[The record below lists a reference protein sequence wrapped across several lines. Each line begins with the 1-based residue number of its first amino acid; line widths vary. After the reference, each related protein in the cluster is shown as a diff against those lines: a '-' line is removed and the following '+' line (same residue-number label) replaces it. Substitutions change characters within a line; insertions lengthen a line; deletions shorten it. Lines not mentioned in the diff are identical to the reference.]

1 MTTTNDIR
9 PLDAGE
15 ELAEVTGG
23 GLRIAELMVLGV
35 FGLILC
41 PPLLILAVIVAV
53 PTIAI
58 GAVVAAVAAA
68 IAGPTFLIRKARA
81 HHRAHHGATLFL
93 HRLLPHRAA

>member
-1 MTTTNDIR
+1 MTTSNNTIEIS
-9 PLDAGE
+9 E

-23 GLRIAELMVLGV
+23 GLRIAELVILGI

-58 GAVVAAVAAA
+58 GAVAAAVFFAV
-68 IAGPTFLIRKARA
+68 AGPVYLIRMARA
-81 HHRAHHGATLFL
+81 HHREHGRTMFL
-93 HRLLPHRAA
+93 HRLLPHRA

>member
-1 MTTTNDIR
+1 MTTTNNTIEIS
-9 PLDAGE
+9 E
-15 ELAEVTGG
+15 ELVEVTGG
-23 GLRIAELMVLGV
+23 GLRVAELVILGL

-81 HHRAHHGATLFL
+81 HHRTHHGATVFL
-93 HRLLPHRAA
+93 HRLLPHRA